1 MVTVTH
7 LKYRADIDGLRGMAV
22 ILVVFFHYFPEAC
35 AGGFIGVDIFFV
47 ISGFLIS
54 TIVLDDLAQG
64 RFSFIDFYSRRIRRI
79 FPALLLL
86 LLASLLFGW
95 FALLADD
102 YKQIGKHVAAA
113 ALFVSNF
120 ILWNETGYFDVAADS
135 KFMLHL
141 WSLGI
146 EEQFYLAWPLLL
158 WLSRKQSLRPITLVL
173 AIGGFSFA
181 LNVHGIFSNELAT
194 FYSPLSRL
202 WELLVGSAVA
212 CHQLARKSSGL
223 PIRHSNIRSWLG
235 ASLIAVSVL
244 IMSKDD
250 YFPGW
255 WALLPTVGAALI
267 ISSGVGTWINR
278 VPMSSRVLVWFGL
291 ISFPLYLWHWPVLTF
306 LLVLED
312 RPPGTTTRILALAV
326 SLVLAWLTYS
336 YIEKPIRFG
345 RHGRAKSM
353 VLLILMAILGG
364 AGFGVYYLDGLR
376 SRDSIQA
383 LQKTRDGLDWPRE
396 NISTANCANRNAPR
410 RYYCAMAD
418 QGVPTIALIGD
429 SHANHFYPGFATE
442 YSRMGERLIHLGD
455 PGCPPILDVSSKF
468 AKGRDQ
474 CAHNS
479 SEVLHYISSQTD
491 IHTVILAANWH
502 LYLLGTRFK
511 DSATINSPL
520 ILGTGVPPSTQGNI
534 DVFDQQMKATIAL
547 LKQANKRIVVIKQIP
562 ELDCM
567 RSLRIGKNPF
577 RISDKAT
584 ECRGDAREVDKY
596 LAEYGRHFDSLFAEI
611 GGVTVVDPKPYFC
624 DTQYCYST
632 SPDGSLY
639 RDDLHLSV
647 LGSKAVAE
655 DMFGNYP
662 KAQWHHPH
670 PK

>member
-7 LKYRADIDGLRGMAV
+7 LKYRTDIDGLRGMAV
-22 ILVVFFHYFPEAC
+22 VLVVMFHYFPEAC

-54 TIVLDDLAQG
+54 TIVLDDLAQR

-113 ALFVSNF
+113 ALFVSNY

-158 WLSRKQSLRPITLVL
+158 WFSRKQSLRPMTLVL

-235 ASLIAVSVL
+235 ASLIAISVL
-244 IMSKDD
+244 ALSKDS

-255 WALLPTVGAALI
+255 WALLPTVGAGLA
-267 ISSGVGTWINR
+267 ISSGAGAWINR
-278 VPMSSRVLVWFGL
+278 VAMSNRVLVWFGL
-291 ISFPLYLWHWPVLTF
+291 ISFPLYLWHWPILSF
-306 LLVLED
+306 LRVLED
-312 RPPGTTTRILALAV
+312 RPLGTAPRISALAA
-326 SLVLAWLTYS
+326 SLIFAWLTYVS
-336 YIEKPIRFG
+336 AEKPLRFG
-345 RHGRAKSM
+345 NHGNVKSI
-353 VLLILMAILGG
+353 VLLILMVITGV
-364 AGFGVYYLDGLR
+364 AGFSIYYLDGLPNR
-376 SRDSIQA
+376 NSIQA
-383 LQKTRDGLDWPRE
+383 LQRARGGLVWPRE
-396 NISTANCANRNAPR
+396 NVSTTACSDRNAPR
-410 RYYCAMAD
+410 HYYCVMAEH
-418 QGVPTIALIGD
+418 GVPTIALIGD
-429 SHANHFYPGFATE
+429 SHANHFYPGFVEE

-455 PGCPPILDVSSKF
+455 PGCPPILDVTSRF
-468 AKGRDQ
+468 GKGNDQ
-474 CAHNS
+474 CADNS

-502 LYLLGTRFK
+502 LYMLGTRFK
-511 DSATINSPL
+511 DDATMNSPL
-520 ILGTGVPPSTQGNI
+520 ILGTGSLSLTRGNI
-534 DVFDQQMKATIAL
+534 DVFDQQMKVTIAL
-547 LKQANKRIVVIKQIP
+547 LKQAKKRIVVIKQIP

-577 RISDKAT
+577 RISDKAA
-584 ECRGDAREVDKY
+584 ECRGDAREVGEY
-596 LAEYGRHFDSLFAEI
+596 LAEYERHFDSLFAEI
-611 GGVTVVDPKPYFC
+611 GGVTVVDPKLFFC
-624 DTQYCYST
+624 DRQYCYST
-632 SPDGSLY
+632 NPNGSLY

-647 LGSKAVAE
+647 LGSRAVAE
-655 DMFGNYP
+655 DMFGKYP
-662 KAQWHHPH
+662 DAQWHQPPRH
-670 PK
+670 

>member
-22 ILVVFFHYFPEAC
+22 MLVVMFHYFPEAC

-64 RFSFIDFYSRRIRRI
+64 SFSFLGFYSRRIRRI

-86 LLASLLFGW
+86 LLASLLFAW

-113 ALFVSNF
+113 ALFVSNY

-158 WLSRKQSLRPITLVL
+158 WLSRKRSLRPMTLVL

-235 ASLIAVSVL
+235 ASLIAISVL
-244 IMSKDD
+244 ALSKDS

-255 WALLPTVGAALI
+255 WALLPTVGAGLA
-267 ISSGVGTWINR
+267 ISSGTGAWINR
-278 VPMSSRVLVWFGL
+278 VAMSNRVLVWFGL
-291 ISFPLYLWHWPVLTF
+291 ISFPLYLWHWPVLSF
-306 LLVLED
+306 LRVLED
-312 RPPGTTTRILALAV
+312 KPLGTAPRISALAV
-326 SLVLAWLTYS
+326 SLILAWLTYVS
-336 YIEKPIRFG
+336 VEKPLRFG
-345 RHGRAKSM
+345 NHGNVKSI
-353 VLLILMAILGG
+353 VLLILMVITGA
-364 AGFGVYYLDGLR
+364 AGFSIYYLDGLPNR
-376 SRDSIQA
+376 NSIQA
-383 LQKTRDGLDWPRE
+383 LQRARGGLEWPRE
-396 NISTANCANRNAPR
+396 NISTTACSDRNAPR
-410 RYYCAMAD
+410 HYYCAMAEH
-418 QGVPTIALIGD
+418 GVPTIALIGD
-429 SHANHFYPGFATE
+429 SHANHFYPGFVEE

-455 PGCPPILDVSSKF
+455 PGCPPILDVTSRF
-468 AKGRDQ
+468 GNGNDQ

-502 LYLLGTRFK
+502 LYMLGTRFK
-511 DSATINSPL
+511 DDATMNSPL
-520 ILGTGVPPSTQGNI
+520 ILGTGSLSLTRGNI
-534 DVFDQQMKATIAL
+534 DVFDQQMKVTIAL
-547 LKQANKRIVVIKQIP
+547 LKQAKKRIVVIKQIP

-577 RISDKAT
+577 RISDKAA

-596 LAEYGRHFDSLFAEI
+596 LAEYERHFDSLFAEI
-611 GGVTVVDPKPYFC
+611 GGVTVVDLKLFFC
-624 DTQYCYST
+624 DRQYCYST
-632 SPDGSLY
+632 NLNGSLY

-647 LGSKAVAE
+647 LGSRAVAE
-655 DMFGNYP
+655 DMFGKYP
-662 KAQWHHPH
+662 DAQWHQPPRH
-670 PK
+670 